1 MPRLEPKQIQK
12 ELEAGK
18 LRPVY
23 CIYGPERMKA
33 RELVRRIKSAAQGE
47 EASVTSSLLSCETLD
62 GAETDGAAVVDAARS
77 LSLAGGT
84 RFVVVRDA
92 HALKGAEAL
101 GELLGDPPFDAR
113 PKAELSGVCVLLAK
127 ELDGRRK
134 FSKTLVERAG
144 VVACDEIA
152 DVDRE
157 AWVGYLAKRR
167 GLALD
172 PAVVTGL
179 RSLDPWSLDRVD
191 QELSKLEAAGGDV
204 DVLVAGAGEAGK
216 SSEVFLEALFR
227 RDKAKALAAAADFS
241 DSPEIALPLLGLLGW
256 YVRNL
261 ALLVSR
267 RVSVRDLRLNPF
279 AQERL
284 ARWARTWSLAD
295 VLKLQRRLQ
304 ELDFSI
310 KQTPK
315 LGISL
320 WSTLAMG

>member
-1 MPRLEPKQIQK
+1 MPRLEPKQVQK

-23 CIYGPERMKA
+23 FIYGAERMKA
-33 RELVRRIKSAAQGE
+33 RELVKRITA
-47 EASVTSSLLSCETLD
+47 TSSSSLSCETID
-62 GAETDGAAVVDAARS
+62 GGETDGMAVVDAVRS

-92 HALKGAEAL
+92 HALKGAEVLADL
-101 GELLGDPPFDAR
+101 MGTAPFEAR
-113 PKAELSGVCVLLAK
+113 PRAEVDGVCVLLAK
-127 ELDGRRK
+127 DLDGRRK
-134 FSKTLVERAG
+134 FSKVLLERAA
-144 VVACDEIA
+144 VVSCDEIA

-172 PAVVTGL
+172 SAVVTGL

-191 QELSKLEAAGGDV
+191 QELAKLEVAGGDV
-204 DVLVAGAGEAGK
+204 EVLVAGVGAIRDSTEI
-216 SSEVFLEALFR
+216 FLEALFC
-227 RDKAKALAAAADFS
+227 RDRPKALAAAAAFA
-241 DSPEIALPLLGLLGW
+241 DSPEVALPLLGLLGW

-261 ALLVSR
+261 ALLASG
-267 RVSVRDLRLNPF
+267 RVTVRELRLNPF

-284 ARWARTWSLAD
+284 ARWARTWSLGDTLA
-295 VLKLQRRLQ
+295 LQRRLH
-304 ELDFSI
+304 ELDFSV

-315 LGISL
+315 LGIGL
-320 WSTLAMG
+320 WSTLAMS